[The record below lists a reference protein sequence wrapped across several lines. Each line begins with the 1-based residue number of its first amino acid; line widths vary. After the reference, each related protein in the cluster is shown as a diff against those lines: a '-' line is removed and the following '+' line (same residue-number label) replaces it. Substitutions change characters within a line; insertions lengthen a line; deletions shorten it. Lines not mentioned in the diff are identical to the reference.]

1 MSPAL
6 GKILRAVAAVVVLGV
21 LLIVVQ
27 GWVREYRTA
36 PEPPAQVA
44 EPAAGTPETP
54 VDAPENGATGSDG
67 AAPSEG
73 DGSGTKKA
81 SDAEAVKAD
90 STKTL
95 NKRIVVLVDGLNLR
109 LEPVA
114 TGAVVRGLKADE
126 TLVVLRKK
134 GDWYYVR
141 TANGTQG
148 WISSNPSYTRA
159 AKK

>member
-1 MSPAL
+1 L

-21 LLIVVQ
+21 LLTVVQ

-36 PEPPAQVA
+36 PEPPTQRA
-44 EPAAGTPETP
+44 EPASSNTETP
-54 VDAPENGATGSDG
+54 QDAVKDEATGSDS
-67 AAPSEG
+67 AAPSKG
-73 DGSGTKKA
+73 DSSGTKKA
-81 SDAEAVKAD
+81 SDAEAATAD
-90 STKTL
+90 STKTK

-126 TLVVLRKK
+126 TLVVLRKQ

-141 TANGTQG
+141 TASGSQG

>member
-1 MSPAL
+1 VSPAL

-36 PEPPAQVA
+36 PEPPAQQA
-44 EPAAGTPETP
+44 EPASSTTGTPEGA
-54 VDAPENGATGSDG
+54 VKDGATRSDG

-73 DGSGTKKA
+73 DGSGTTKA
-81 SDAEAVKAD
+81 SDAEPAKAD
-90 STKTL
+90 STTTK

-141 TANGTQG
+141 TASGSQG